1 MSFCVIQ
8 TSLRNRL
15 TLISLAATDI
25 VLLLIMLAG
34 LFRLRR
40 DGYGYARSGL
50 ARFLWK
56 QV

>member
-1 MSFCVIQ
+1 
-8 TSLRNRL
+8 
-15 TLISLAATDI
+15 LAATDI

-34 LFRLRR
+34 LIRLRR
-40 DGYGYARSGL
+40 DGYGYARFGL